1 MGIGRYASSGLQP
14 IILHP
19 NHLTRFPDPTRYD
32 DEGLVAV
39 GGDLSPQ
46 RLLLAYDH
54 GIFPWY
60 NERYPPLW
68 WCPNPRA
75 IFPLHEPRI
84 SRSMRRTLRKRA
96 FDVTWNHAF
105 SEVIRGCGAER
116 REGTWILPEV
126 VEAYETLHHQGHA
139 HSIEV
144 WRDGNLVGGLYG
156 VQRGALFAAESMFH
170 RATDMSKVALL
181 YAAATLSGAGV
192 RLFDVQFLTPHLK
205 SLGAREVPRADY
217 LQAVS
222 QATQLN
228 LRLTTTALISPLSA
242 FPVDQECYWVDDN

>member
-1 MGIGRYASSGLQP
+1 VQP

-19 NHLTRFPDPTRYD
+19 SHLTQFPDPGHYD
-32 DEGLVAV
+32 NEGLVAV

-75 IFPLHEPRI
+75 IMPLGAPRI
-84 SRSMRRTLRKRA
+84 SRSMRRTLRKHD
-96 FDVTWNHAF
+96 FEVTWNAAF
-105 SEVIRGCGAER
+105 GQVIRSCGSGR

-126 VEAYETLHHQGHA
+126 IEAYELLHRQGFA
-139 HSIEV
+139 HSLEV
-144 WRDGNLVGGLYG
+144 WQTGKLVGGLYG

-170 RATDMSKVALL
+170 RVTDMSKVALL
-181 YAAATLSGAGV
+181 YAVTTLSTAGIE
-192 RLFDVQFLTPHLK
+192 LLDVQFLTPHLA
-205 SLGAREVPRADY
+205 SLGAREIARPVY
-217 LQAVS
+217 LDQLRKAVGKPVS
-222 QATQLN
+222 
-228 LRLTTTALISPLSA
+228 LRGLA
-242 FPVDQECYWVDDN
+242 PVEPP

>member
-1 MGIGRYASSGLQP
+1 VQP

-19 NHLTRFPDPTRYD
+19 SHLTQFPDPGHYD
-32 DEGLVAV
+32 NEGLVAV

-75 IFPLHEPRI
+75 VMPLGAPRV
-84 SRSMRRTLRKRA
+84 SRSMRRTLRKHD
-96 FDVTWNHAF
+96 FEVTWDAAF
-105 SEVIRGCGAER
+105 GQVIRSCGTGR

-126 VEAYETLHHQGHA
+126 IEAYELLHRQGHA
-139 HSIEV
+139 HSLEV
-144 WRDGNLVGGLYG
+144 WQTGKLVGGLYG

-170 RATDMSKVALL
+170 RVTDMSKVALL
-181 YAAATLSGAGV
+181 YAVSTLSAAGV
-192 RLFDVQFLTPHLK
+192 ELLDVQFLTPHLA
-205 SLGAREVPRADY
+205 SLGAEEITRPVY
-217 LQAVS
+217 LQRLREAVGRAVS
-222 QATQLN
+222 
-228 LRLTTTALISPLSA
+228 LRGLSPVSPIGA
-242 FPVDQECYWVDDN
+242 SE